1 VAKKKKKK
9 KNRLRSWD
17 EIRAETPVD
26 ERDVEAI
33 ERLMDAEGSCTSS
46 GKAGTPG

>member
-1 VAKKKKKK
+1 VAKKKKKRK
-9 KNRLRSWD
+9 YRLRSWD

-33 ERLMDAEGSCTSS
+33 MRLIDAEERLYTFW
-46 GKAGTPG
+46 